1 MTWNVEDHLFFCNDT
16 PPIETWGP
24 KYSWSDFLILPS
36 LDLQRS
42 FATLDLKAHGPLLR
56 GCSADLHVGM
66 KKVQESNSKQF
77 SSTNLE
83 LQHRQALFCWVPWI
97 TDFADPKLP
106 FTPCTQWGPS
116 CIGNAQPKVMSVMRK
131 RRKKIYS
138 TIKFHEQKIYQICD
152 KTNSRQLPPPQQALI
167 DPGPEI
173 DSKMSGQYGWICWQ
187 IVG

>member
-1 MTWNVEDHLFFCNDT
+1 M
-16 PPIETWGP
+16 
-24 KYSWSDFLILPS
+24 ILHRLRREGQNIAGAIFSCPASTFKGPS
-36 LDLQRS
+36 LLSTSKLMDRCFEGALQIYM
-42 FATLDLKAHGPLLR
+42 LEW
-56 GCSADLHVGM
+56 
-66 KKVQESNSKQF
+66 KKYRRANPKQF

-97 TDFADPKLP
+97 IDFADPKLP
-106 FTPCTQWGPS
+106 FT
-116 CIGNAQPKVMSVMRK
+116 IYSVRSFLHRQCPAK
-131 RRKKIYS
+131 SDVSDEETTKKIYL

-187 IVG
+187 IVE